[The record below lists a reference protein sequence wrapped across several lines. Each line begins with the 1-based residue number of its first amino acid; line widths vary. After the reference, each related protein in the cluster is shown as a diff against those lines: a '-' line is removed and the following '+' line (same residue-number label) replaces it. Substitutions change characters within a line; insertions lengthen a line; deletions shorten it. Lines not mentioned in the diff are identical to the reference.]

1 MNYKMIFK
9 NVALSTLLLSAV
21 AGPTVFAD
29 SSQSHAKLERVAA
42 LSSTHLS
49 DPIKLEAV
57 TSTAAFQLLD
67 PVKLAETYAK
77 DTVKEWQATIA
88 EYDNLISKR
97 FEAFSIGE
105 VTEANVVVPSL
116 SLEKQSLPGKAQIT
130 LQAVPL
136 SEKEL
141 ASIKELSV
149 AGVSAQL
156 TSVPLQESG
165 TFAVASI
172 AATDSAIELKAS
184 PFFEGMMALEKAV
197 GSKDETAIR
206 EALTKQLELY
216 KLEISAL
223 SQDVDSGKE

>member
-29 SSQSHAKLERVAA
+29 SSLPKAKLERVAVV
-42 LSSTHLS
+42 SSTHLT
-49 DPIKLEAV
+49 DPIKLDAV
-57 TSTAAFQLLD
+57 TTTAAFQLLD
-67 PVKLAETYAK
+67 PIKLAETYAK

-88 EYDNLISKR
+88 EYDKLLSKR
-97 FEAFSIGE
+97 FEAISIAE
-105 VTEANVVVPSL
+105 VTEADVVVPSL
-116 SLEKQSLPGKAQIT
+116 SLEKQNLAGTAQIT

-136 SEKEL
+136 TEKEL
-141 ASIKELSV
+141 ASIKVLSV
-149 AGVSAQL
+149 DGESAQL

-172 AATDSAIELKAS
+172 AATESAIELKAS

-197 GSKDETAIR
+197 ESKDEAAIR
-206 EALTKQLELY
+206 ETLAKQLELY